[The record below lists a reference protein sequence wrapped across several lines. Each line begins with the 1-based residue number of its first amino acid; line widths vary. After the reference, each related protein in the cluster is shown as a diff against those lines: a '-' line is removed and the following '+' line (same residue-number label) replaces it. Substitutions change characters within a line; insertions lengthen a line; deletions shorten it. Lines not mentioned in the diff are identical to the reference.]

1 MLDYLGN
8 TRICKY
14 MLELELP
21 VASYSRTGESIIVQM
36 IENLPTELARMALG
50 MYLYWDI
57 RYLESSKSTQ
67 SPFLLVT
74 TSAYEKL
81 HFLM

>member
-50 MYLYWDI
+50 M
-57 RYLESSKSTQ
+57 
-67 SPFLLVT
+67 
-74 TSAYEKL
+74 
-81 HFLM
+81 